1 MLSTSMKSFDTIGLD
16 LSLTNTGV
24 ALLQVP
30 SAESGANCFVVSHNI
45 PGKLRGGVRLI
56 QMRDDLARWL
66 GQRRTNVPVYA
77 AIEGYAMGGSG
88 RITGLAEWGGVVRV
102 LLTEMQIPIL
112 CVPPNSLKLWTAG
125 HGFADK
131 GQMRVAVRRMNEG
144 RFSTVWL
151 NPNGN
156 AFTDDEVDAV
166 ALAQFMRARVLHE
179 AGTPLPVD
187 GEKARKSLATPKWE
201 TSAGASNI
209 RGGPARKRGVG
220 K

>member
-30 SAESGANCFVVSHNI
+30 PADLGANCFVTSRNI
-45 PGKLRGGVRLI
+45 PGKLRGGARLI
-56 QMRDDLARWL
+56 QMRDALARL
-66 GQRRTNVPVYA
+66 LEQRRTNVPVYA

-112 CVPPNSLKLWTAG
+112 CVPPSSLKLWTAG

-144 RFSTVWL
+144 RLRTVWL

-156 AFTDDEVDAV
+156 APTDDEVDAV
-166 ALAQFMRARVLHE
+166 ALAQFMRARVLLE

-201 TSAGASNI
+201 TSAGASII
-209 RGGPARKRGVG
+209 RGGPARKRGVE